1 MANCYMIV
9 WKALGMGLE
18 LFKPLTLKKTGSMQ
32 SVQEGRRSRDLGSE
46 LQLNI
51 ISVII

>member
-1 MANCYMIV
+1 MIV

-18 LFKPLTLKKTGSMQ
+18 LFKLLALKKTGRML